1 MGRTTSSRA
10 LSPEGQHPHPPLPMS
25 GLSLALRAVVPAS
38 RCLCGAGNTWPCKE
52 AGWPE
57 AERLSSRACSENSYG
72 VAEEA
77 HSIRAREGVW
87 RNSLDPSQGMRGDL
101 LALSKGKGR
110 IRTGPRGQEWYVLS
124 RLTWSKQ
131 WLPNL
136 STF

>member
-38 RCLCGAGNTWPCKE
+38 RCLWGGSWPCKE

-57 AERLSSRACSENSYG
+57 VERLSIRACSENSYG

-136 STF
+136 SAF